1 MAPDVR
7 CWELGSD
14 ATWTRRGEVDL
25 QAELMARA
33 GEGAG

>member
-14 ATWTRRGEVDL
+14 ARWTRIGTRDYH
-25 QAELMARA
+25 AELMSEATA
-33 GEGAG
+33 